1 MRLDW
6 KIESK
11 KINQHQ
17 FWIDEYKDYC
27 FFLKPQNPDEVLNII
42 KNVLNEKTNN
52 SETEVYIN
60 ENYFQTDQAK
70 INFAE
75 QLKQLGKQIKLVV
88 V

>member
-1 MRLDW
+1 ML
-6 KIESK
+6 
-11 KINQHQ
+11 
-17 FWIDEYKDYC
+17 
-27 FFLKPQNPDEVLNII
+27 LKPQNPDEVLNII
-42 KNVLNEKTNN
+42 KNVLNEKSNN

-60 ENYFQTDQAK
+60 ENYFETDQEK